1 MLWETDSIRYFNMVP
16 QIVNFL
22 SINRKKIVSIHSALK
37 LSLILLF
44 TVCVFD
50 PGNLLLGLKMPLFI
64 LTWVI
69 FLLDILLNYKTLYVS
84 VRVISYLV
92 LFIFI
97 IPITSI
103 IYYFVTNG
111 DLIHY
116 DGYLYF
122 KTYLFLTVVLIL
134 FVSKIDLVKST
145 IIILTFLSLTIF
157 VLYIK
162 WYLTGFSLT
171 YSLLKMGEK
180 YLIVRFGIRDFL
192 GLHMKMLY
200 VETTPLLVFS
210 VGYFAKRLYETRG
223 LKRVLSGLLLVINM
237 IAMFIGATRNNM
249 FFSIITPLLVLYW
262 YSRRKA
268 FVFIAVAALMIIIV
282 GSNWSAI
289 QNMLSSK
296 ETSNGIKITFLDRY
310 FDIFSNMPILIFGQ
324 GLGSYFHSSRG
335 LVSNSELTYLEIVRR
350 FGLILSTIIF
360 VMLLSP
366 LTILITKKYRDYHY
380 IFLCYLFYLVISA
393 TNPLLMSSTGML
405 FLSIVLYKTFSLRY
419 SQQGN

>member
-1 MLWETDSIRYFNMVP
+1 
-16 QIVNFL
+16 
-22 SINRKKIVSIHSALK
+22 
-37 LSLILLF
+37 
-44 TVCVFD
+44 
-50 PGNLLLGLKMPLFI
+50 
-64 LTWVI
+64 
-69 FLLDILLNYKTLYVS
+69 
-84 VRVISYLV
+84 
-92 LFIFI
+92 
-97 IPITSI
+97 
-103 IYYFVTNG
+103 
-111 DLIHY
+111 
-116 DGYLYF
+116 
-122 KTYLFLTVVLIL
+122 
-134 FVSKIDLVKST
+134 
-145 IIILTFLSLTIF
+145 
-157 VLYIK
+157 
-162 WYLTGFSLT
+162 
-171 YSLLKMGEK
+171 
-180 YLIVRFGIRDFL
+180 
-192 GLHMKMLY
+192 
-200 VETTPLLVFS
+200 
-210 VGYFAKRLYETRG
+210 
-223 LKRVLSGLLLVINM
+223 
-237 IAMFIGATRNNM
+237 
-249 FFSIITPLLVLYW
+249 
-262 YSRRKA
+262 
-268 FVFIAVAALMIIIV
+268 VFIAVAALMIIIV